1 MRKTILT
8 MFIALATLPA
18 MRAQS
23 VTGNGQELV
32 GEVCDSF
39 NPHWFV
45 QAQGGAAHSLG
56 EASFGKLISP
66 TLQVA
71 AGYKF
76 NQLFALRLS
85 ASGWQAKNRYN
96 FPRLDYKWNYVQPN
110 LDAMLDL
117 SNLFCGWNP
126 RRVFNAYTFVGG
138 GVAFC
143 FNNDD
148 AVRAQRNIQHM
159 GFQKLWDGTKLLLSA
174 RGGIGADFRISKRI
188 YLGLEVNA
196 NVLPDKFNSKK
207 GKNDNVDWQ
216 FNGLAGIKILLG
228 KTQKHNEAIYE
239 PAPPAPKARCCAM
252 KSQATA
258 MQQTVSAAKAKPE
271 SKTVCVFFKIGKS
284 DINIT
289 EISKLLNLATFMND
303 NPEIT
308 VNLTGYADKQTGNK
322 RVNLRLSQ
330 ERAARVKAFL
340 ESKGVASSRITTNAK
355 GDLEQPF
362 DTPKENRVT
371 LAITQ

>member
-1 MRKTILT
+1 
-8 MFIALATLPA
+8 MFVALATLPT
-18 MRAQS
+18 MSAQS
-23 VTGNGQELV
+23 IPDKGQKLV
-32 GEVCDSF
+32 SEAYDSF

-45 QAQGGAAHSLG
+45 QAQGGAGYSLG
-56 EASFGKLISP
+56 EADFGKLISP
-66 TLQVA
+66 ASQIA

-76 NQLFALRLS
+76 NKLFALRLS

-96 FPRLDYKWNYVQPN
+96 YPKLDYKWNYVQPN

-126 RRVFNAYTFVGG
+126 RRVFNAYTFIGG

-148 AVRAQRNIQHM
+148 AVRAQRNIQYM

-174 RGGIGADFRISKRI
+174 RGGIGADFRISRRI

-228 KTQKHNEAIYE
+228 KTQKHHEAVYK
-239 PAPPAPKARCCAM
+239 PVPPTPKAQCCAM
-252 KSQATA
+252 KKQAAAPPQPASTA
-258 MQQTVSAAKAKPE
+258 KEKPE
-271 SKTVCVFFKIGKS
+271 SKTVCIFFKIGKS

-289 EISKLLNLATFMND
+289 EISKLLNLATFMNE
-303 NPEIT
+303 NPETT

-322 RVNLRLSQ
+322 RTNLRLSQ
-330 ERAARVKAFL
+330 ERAAKVKAFL
-340 ESKGVASSRITTNAK
+340 ESKGVASSRITTTAK
-355 GDLEQPF
+355 GDAEQPF
-362 DTPKENRVT
+362 DTPRENRVT